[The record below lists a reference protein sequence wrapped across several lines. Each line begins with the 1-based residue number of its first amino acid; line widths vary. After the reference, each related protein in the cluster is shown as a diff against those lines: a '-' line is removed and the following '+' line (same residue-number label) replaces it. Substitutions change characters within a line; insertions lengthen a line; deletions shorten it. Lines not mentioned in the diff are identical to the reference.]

1 MTVAAWADDAN
12 ATPATIA
19 SDTSKPSLRIIPIL
33 PPSPVGTQRLEINV
47 NRVAEVDPVVD
58 VLRERDRIPDAA
70 VARRLVHRH
79 GVVAVGRIA
88 PDEVDGVVHALR
100 VVARVLAIEVEGAP
114 HGRCGWL
121 AGRDVEGRDHVIAV
135 DQRHYLA
142 RDVDLDV
149 VTRVVAGPEAALVL
163 EQLLED
169 HRLVLIVPGH
179 VVDLAERE
187 GRELRAVVELAAD
200 VAAGVVA

>member
-12 ATPATIA
+12 ATPAAIA

-58 VLRERDRIPDAA
+58 VLRERNRIANAA

-88 PDEVDGVVHALR
+88 SDEVDGVIHPLR
-100 VVARVLAIEVEGAP
+100 VVARVLAVEVVGP
-114 HGRCGWL
+114 THRRRGGL
-121 AGRDVEGRDHVIAV
+121 AGGDVEGRDDIVAV
-135 DQRHYLA
+135 DQ
-142 RDVDLDV
+142 
-149 VTRVVAGPEAALVL
+149 
-163 EQLLED
+163 
-169 HRLVLIVPGH
+169 
-179 VVDLAERE
+179 
-187 GRELRAVVELAAD
+187 
-200 VAAGVVA
+200 